1 MKKNNAEF
9 RWEHVSYKCLIRT
22 LSRNAWMIVAAAAVC
37 ALAAS
42 LLITWTYKP
51 QYQASMTYVVN
62 SRGRTSSTG
71 NLTSTREVAS
81 VMEELLTEDMMYD
94 SIRKSDPRLADFNGT
109 ITATQVTDTNFI
121 VVSATGETPESAFL
135 AIAALMQEFPNTA
148 KHINEQNVLNV
159 VRNPYVT
166 TTPIN
171 PTNVQTISLVMAVLG
186 AIAMAAL
193 ICYLSIIRGTV
204 QNRTGARHL
213 VDAPVIASV
222 GHERKNTTLK
232 AILRRSKKHVQV
244 FSPTTSFAYT
254 EQISAICSQM
264 EHESTARDRKVFL
277 VTGIGESEGK
287 STVSGNVAASL
298 ALKGHKVVLLD
309 CDLRKPAQSKFFDN
323 EYIAELPLN
332 KLLSQP
338 YSEVNVEKCLY
349 LSERTGLYMMC
360 GLKSDARSAELLSS
374 DTTLKLI
381 ARLREDYDFVV
392 IDSPPT
398 SMFPDAEVLA
408 DRADATMLVVRQDY
422 VPACDINDHIDTLR
436 KYKAAFLGIILNDM
450 LSDGNGQYGY
460 GRYGYGRYGYGS
472 KYGYGSHYGYGDQKT
487 SSRHHSKEH
496 TDRKEK

>member
-1 MKKNNAEF
+1 MKANKAEF
-9 RWEHVSYKCLIRT
+9 RWEHISYKCLIRT
-22 LSRNAWMIVAAAAVC
+22 LTRNLWMIIAAALVC

-62 SRGRTSSTG
+62 SRSRNSSTG

-81 VMEELLTEDMMYD
+81 VMEELLTENMIYD
-94 SIRKSDPRLADFNGT
+94 GIRKSDPRLADFDGI
-109 ITATQVTDTNFI
+109 ITASQVPDTNFI
-121 VVSATGETPESAFL
+121 NVSATGDTPESAFL
-135 AIAALMQEFPNTA
+135 AINALMQVFPNTA
-148 KHINEQNVLNV
+148 KHINDQNVLNV

-166 TTPIN
+166 ENPIN
-171 PTNVQTISLVMAVLG
+171 PTNAKSVAMVMAVIG
-186 AIAMAAL
+186 AIAMSAL
-193 ICYLSIIRGTV
+193 ICYLSILRGTV

-264 EHESTARDRKVFL
+264 EHESTERARKVFL
-277 VTGIGESEGK
+277 ITGIGESEGK

-309 CDLRKPAQSKFFDN
+309 CDLRKPALSKFFDN
-323 EYIAELPLN
+323 EYNAQMPLN

-338 YSEVNVEKCLY
+338 YSEANVQKCLY
-349 LSERTGLYMMC
+349 VSERVGLHMMC

-374 DTTLKLI
+374 ETMLKLI
-381 ARLREDYDFVV
+381 AQLREDYDFVV
-392 IDSPPT
+392 IDSPPAG
-398 SMFPDAEVLA
+398 MFPDAEVLA
-408 DRADATMLVVRQDY
+408 ERVDATMLVVRQDY

-436 KYKAAFLGIILNDM
+436 KYKGAFLGIILNDM

-472 KYGYGSHYGYGDQKT
+472 KYGYGSQYGYGDQKT
-487 SSRHHSKEH
+487 GRHSKEH
-496 TDRKEK
+496 TGRKEK